1 MRLDRLKLLMRKIV
15 KYKNLTAKKGDFKNT
30 MIKTLAKSIREYKK
44 SSILAP
50 IIIAGEVLIECIIPL
65 VTAAL
70 VRKIETQ
77 ESIAGLVPYGIA
89 LILLAAASLSCGA
102 LAGHFAAIAACG
114 FAKNLRHDMYAS
126 IQGYSFAN
134 MDKFSTA
141 GLVTRLTTD
150 VTYVQMAY
158 MMIIRTAIRSPL
170 MLIIALT
177 MAIITSPKMSLAF
190 AVIVP
195 VLAIGLI
202 FITKSAYPIF
212 KAVFKKYDKL
222 NESVQEN
229 VSGMRVV
236 KAYVRE
242 DYEKKKFSKASD
254 DVCRDFT
261 RAEKIL
267 ALNSPLMQF
276 CFNALML
283 SVCFFGSQLIIK
295 SRGLDLD
302 IAGYS
307 TLLTYGAQILM
318 SLMMLSM
325 IIVMLVMSIESAGRI
340 VEVLKEESNIKNP
353 ECPITEVRDGSILF
367 DKVSFSYSKTAHK
380 KALSDINLFIASGET
395 VGVIGGTGCG
405 KTSFI
410 QLISRLYDVS
420 EGAVKVGGIDVRD
433 YDIETLRNQ
442 VSVVLQKNVL
452 FSGTI
457 KENLRWGD
465 ANASDEDMERICKL
479 AQADE
484 FIKSFPD
491 GYDTY
496 ITQGGTNV
504 SGGQKQR
511 LCIAR
516 ALLKKPKIL
525 ILDDSTSAVDTKT
538 DALIRKAFAEEIPD
552 TTKIIIAQRVSSVEH
567 ADKII
572 VLDGGKIESVG
583 SHEELL
589 KISPIYKDIYE
600 SQTKGAKN
608 DEE

>member
-1 MRLDRLKLLMRKIV
+1 M
-15 KYKNLTAKKGDFKNT
+15 KYKNFTAKKGDHKNT

-50 IIIAGEVLIECIIPL
+50 IIIAGEVLIECMIPL
-65 VTAAL
+65 VTAKL
-70 VRKIETQ
+70 VRLIQ
-77 ESIAGLVPYGIA
+77 YDPNVSIAQIAQYGVI

-102 LAGHFAAIAACG
+102 LAGHFAAIASCG

-126 IQGYSFAN
+126 IQNYSFAN

-177 MAIITSPKMSLAF
+177 MAIVTSPKMSLAF

-195 VLAIGLI
+195 ILAIGLI
-202 FITKSAYPIF
+202 FITKSAFPIF

-242 DYEKKKFSKASD
+242 EHEKKKFAKASD

-295 SRGLDLD
+295 SSGADLD

-325 IIVMLVMSIESAGRI
+325 IIVMLVMSVESAERI
-340 VEVLKEESNIKNP
+340 VEVLKEESSIQNP

-367 DKVSFSYSKTAHK
+367 DKVSFSYSKTANK
-380 KALSDINLFIASGET
+380 KALADINLFIASGET

-420 EGAVKVGGIDVRD
+420 EGAVKVGGVDVRD

-465 ANASDEDMERICKL
+465 ANATDEDMERICKL

-538 DALIRKAFAEEIPD
+538 DAMIRKAFAEEIPD

-583 SHEELL
+583 NHEELL

-600 SQTKGAKN
+600 SQTKGAKS